1 MILTREEAI
10 RIHRDMWRYLKE
22 HETGKG
28 VMERDFLKEQYC
40 REHGYSFF
48 SNCALCGYA
57 NQYGGCC
64 ACPAIWGSE
73 DEKQAFFC
81 ERKEGKEDVEEGHID
96 WRYSNLDDII
106 NIKMKGE

>member
-22 HETGKG
+22 RGAGKG
-28 VMERDFLKEQYC
+28 AGERHLLKHLYC
-40 REHGYSFF
+40 EEHGYSFKY
-48 SNCALCGYA
+48 NCALCEYA
-57 NQYGGCC
+57 DSYGGCR

-73 DEKQAFFC
+73 DEGRSFFC
-81 ERKEGKEDVEEGHID
+81 EGKGCKEDVEEGRID
-96 WRYSNLDDII
+96 WRYSDIDDII

>member
-1 MILTREEAI
+1 MRI
-10 RIHRDMWRYLKE
+10 RKPIRRM
-22 HETGKG
+22 
-28 VMERDFLKEQYC
+28 
-40 REHGYSFF
+40 
-48 SNCALCGYA
+48 LC
-57 NQYGGCC
+57 
-64 ACPAIWGSE
+64 E